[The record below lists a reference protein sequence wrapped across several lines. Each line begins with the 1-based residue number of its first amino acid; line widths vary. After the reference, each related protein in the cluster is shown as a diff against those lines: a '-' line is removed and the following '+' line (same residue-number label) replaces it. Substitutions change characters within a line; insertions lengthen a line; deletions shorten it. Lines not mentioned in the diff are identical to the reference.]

1 MLLVVFFTAVCQ
13 DSWSVLDSFEVFFSA
28 CSLLVPGFLKYI
40 VMFEVFFSACLLPC
54 ARFLRV
60 LLTGVRVSIRG
71 SRILRG
77 LGQVI
82 GLLHVVA
89 KP

>member
-1 MLLVVFFTAVCQ
+1 MCQ
-13 DSWSVLDSFEVFFSA
+13 DSWSVLYSFEVFFGA
-28 CSLLVPGFLKYI
+28 CLLLVPGFLEYI
-40 VMFEVFFSACLLPC
+40 DMFEVSFSACLLPC
-54 ARFLRV
+54 ARFLRA
-60 LLTGVRVSIRG
+60 LLTGVRVSMRG
-71 SRILRG
+71 SRIHRG